1 MSKKEVKKE
10 IKNMDPE
17 NELADQINEKLKL
30 DKTGNVGL
38 ILACIFEFLLLIL
51 FDYLFCKYIFH
62 DEFDLLSAS
71 IISAIITIV
80 IGYLAY
86 KRRNKN
92 K

>member
-30 DKTGNVGL
+30 DKNGNVGL
-38 ILACIFEFLLLIL
+38 ILVCIFEFLLLIL

-71 IISAIITIV
+71 IIAVIITIV
-80 IGYLAY
+80 TGYLAY
-86 KRRNKN
+86 KRRNK
-92 K
+92 